1 MADSSIFSRI
11 GDWIARRRAPLVPVV
26 RLAGVIGQV
35 GPFRAGL
42 TLTGLA
48 PVLERAF
55 SMRHAKAVALVVNS
69 PGGSPVQSA
78 LIHKR
83 IRDLATEKKLPVL
96 VFVEDVAASG
106 GYWLACAGDEI
117 FADEN
122 SILGSIGVITAGFGF
137 PDLLEKIG
145 VERRVYTAGKSKSML
160 DPFKP
165 ENPEDIARLRAIQEE
180 MHASFRALVESRRG
194 ERLHPGETEL
204 FDGSFWTGRT
214 AVSLGLADGLGDLR
228 GLLRARFGDKVRLR
242 PVGMRRPLLSFRA
255 GGAVR
260 MANSA
265 GNWAGALPEAAMGAA
280 EERALWARYGL

>member
-1 MADSSIFSRI
+1 MVKNAIFSWI
-11 GDWIARRRAPLVPVV
+11 GDRLAGRRHPVVPVV

-42 TLTGLA
+42 TLAGLA

-55 SMRHAKAVALVVNS
+55 SLRHASAVALVVNS

-83 IRDLATEKKLPVL
+83 IRDLAAEKKLPVL
-96 VFVEDVAASG
+96 VFVEDGAASG

-122 SILGSIGVITAGFGF
+122 SILGSIGVISAGFGF
-137 PDLLEKIG
+137 PALLEKIG
-145 VERRVYTAGKSKSML
+145 VERRVYTAGKSKSIL

-165 ENPEDIARLRAIQEE
+165 EKPEDIARLRAIQEE
-180 MHASFRALVESRRG
+180 MHASFRALVENRRG
-194 ERLHPGETEL
+194 QRLLPGETDL

-214 AVSLGLADGLGDLR
+214 AVALGLADGLGDLR
-228 GLLRARFGDKVRLR
+228 GLLRARFGEKVRLR
-242 PVGMRRPLLSFRA
+242 PVGMRRPLLSFA
-255 GGAVR
+255 GSPSVR
-260 MANSA
+260 
-265 GNWAGALPEAAMGAA
+265 GQKGWAALPEAAIGAA

>member
-1 MADSSIFSRI
+1 MAVKSFFSWI
-11 GDWIARRRAPLVPVV
+11 GDQIARRRAPLVPVV

-35 GPFRAGL
+35 GPFRTGL
-42 TLTGLA
+42 TLAGLA

-55 SMRHAKAVALVVNS
+55 SMRHARAVALVVNS

-117 FADEN
+117 FANEN

-137 PDLLEKIG
+137 PGLLEKIG

-165 ENPEDIARLRAIQEE
+165 ENPEDVARLRAIQEE

-194 ERLHPGETEL
+194 DRLNESGTEL
-204 FDGSFWTGRT
+204 FDGSFWAGRT

-228 GLLRARFGDKVRLR
+228 GLLRARFGDKVRLC
-242 PVGMRRPLLSFRA
+242 PVGTRRPLLAFRA
-255 GGAVR
+255 GGGAR
-260 MANSA
+260 LTN
-265 GNWAGALPEAAMGAA
+265 GWAEALPEAVIGAA

>member
-1 MADSSIFSRI
+1 MADSSIFSWV
-11 GDWIARRRAPLVPVV
+11 GDRIARRRAPLVPVV

-35 GPFRAGL
+35 GPFRTGL
-42 TLTGLA
+42 TLAGLA

-55 SMRHAKAVALVVNS
+55 SMRHARAVALVVNS

-83 IRDLATEKKLPVL
+83 IRDLAAEKKLPVL

-122 SILGSIGVITAGFGF
+122 SILGSIGVISAGFGF
-137 PDLLEKIG
+137 PALLEKIG
-145 VERRVYTAGKSKSML
+145 VERRVYTTGRSKSML

-165 ENPEDIARLRAIQEE
+165 ENPEDIARLRAIQGE

-194 ERLHPGETEL
+194 DRLHAGDTEL

-214 AVSLGLADGLGDLR
+214 SVSLGLADGLGDLR

-242 PVGMRRPLLSFRA
+242 PVGMRRSLLSFMGGGGTVRA
-255 GGAVR
+255 AR
-260 MANSA
+260 T
-265 GNWAGALPEAAMGAA
+265 GNWTATLPEAAIGAA
-280 EERALWARYGL
+280 EEWALWARYGL